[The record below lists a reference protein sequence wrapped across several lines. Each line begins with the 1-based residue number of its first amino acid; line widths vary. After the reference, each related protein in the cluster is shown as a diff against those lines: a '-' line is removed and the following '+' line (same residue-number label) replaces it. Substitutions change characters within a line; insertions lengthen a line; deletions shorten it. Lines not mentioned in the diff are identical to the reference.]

1 MDEHDPD
8 QAGRGGAFRP
18 VPRPMSVYMG
28 AAMAM
33 VTPDMAPDAVDAHA
47 QAIKRMIA
55 GIQKYQSFS
64 YRRDLSFPAPL
75 WSDGGSRL
83 YHYPAAGT
91 ARAVLLV
98 VPSMINGAEI
108 LDLHPNRSFV
118 RWMAGR
124 GVDVYLLDWGAPRD
138 DPGLQQMDG
147 VMARLNDAASFVAA
161 RAGGAVDALG
171 YCMGG
176 TLLYGAAAAR
186 PDLFRKIITL
196 SAPWDFHAGDPTM
209 RAQVMTG
216 AASALQL
223 LEAKNF
229 LPVDWI
235 QTVFAHVNPRLAL
248 DKFSSFLDM
257 QGDDADLFVAVEDWL
272 NGGQDLSAGVAR
284 TCILD
289 WYGHNAP
296 VKGAWVDLTALRG
309 HPLLLVAAARDILV
323 PPDSAVAAAQ
333 YFEAPTI
340 LRPDCGHISLMAGR
354 RAMENVWVPAC
365 DWLVGAA

>member
-1 MDEHDPD
+1 MDEHDLD

-55 GIQKYQSFS
+55 GIQKYQSFP

-196 SAPWDFHAGDPTM
+196 SAPWDFDAGDPTM

-296 VKGAWVDLTALRG
+296 AKGAWVDLTALRG
-309 HPLLLVAAARDILV
+309 HSLLLVAAARDILV

-333 YFEAPTI
+333 YFEAPII

-365 DWLVGAA
+365 DWLVGTA